1 MRDSELPTS
10 WASTEGTPSPLG
22 VTWVE
27 EDHAYNFALYSKHA
41 WGVTLLLF
49 AEDDVVTPLLQS
61 NLNHLRNK
69 SGHVW
74 HCRVRKDRAD
84 AARYYAYRVSG
95 PPPAVATE
103 WHRFDSDKVLLDPY
117 ATSVFFPE
125 SFDRDAAAKS
135 GSTAGKAPLGYLSV
149 FESSFDW
156 SGDRRP
162 VHESDTVIYELHV
175 RAFTMNPNS
184 GVSDERRGTYR
195 GIIEKIPYLKDL
207 GITVVELMPVLQND
221 PQEGSHW
228 GYMPLNFFAPDQR
241 YAGSGP
247 LCGQHDEFREMVRAL
262 HQADI
267 EVVTDV
273 VYNHTAEGDAAG
285 PVHSFRGID
294 NSTYYVISRAEPGR
308 YENFSGTGN
317 TLHCANR
324 AVPPAGARLSSTLG
338 ARHARRWI
346 PVRSR
351 LGVRPEQRRKHEF
364 RRSHA
369 YRRRHVRSGTRP
381 PATDR
386 RAVGRGWPLSTREKL
401 SRTHLVPVE
410 RAIPG

>member
-1 MRDSELPTS
+1 MS
-10 WASTEGTPSPLG
+10 WASTEGTPSLLG

-49 AEDDVVTPLLQS
+49 AEDDVVTPLFQYD
-61 NLNHLRNK
+61 LNHLRNK
-69 SGHVW
+69 SGFVW

-103 WHRFDSDKVLLDPY
+103 WHRFDSDKILLDPY

-125 SFDRDAAAKS
+125 SFDRDAAAKP
-135 GSTAGKAPLGYLSV
+135 GSTAGKAPLGYLSA

-156 SGDRRP
+156 AGDRRP

-184 GVSDERRGTYR
+184 GVSSERRGTYR

-247 LCGQHDEFREMVRAL
+247 PVWPARRIQRDGARPSPGGYRGGHRCRVQPHGGGRCRRPGALVPRHRQQHVLRDIPCRAWPIRELLRNREHLALCE
-262 HQADI
+262 
-267 EVVTDV
+267 
-273 VYNHTAEGDAAG
+273 
-285 PVHSFRGID
+285 S
-294 NSTYYVISRAEPGR
+294 GR
-308 YENFSGTGN
+308 TS
-317 TLHCANR
+317 
-324 AVPPAGARLSSTLG
+324 AGARLASTLG

-346 PVRSR
+346 PFRSR

-369 YRRRHVRSGTRP
+369 YRRCDVRSGTLP

-386 RAVGRGWPLSTREKL
+386 GAVGCCRPLSTREKL